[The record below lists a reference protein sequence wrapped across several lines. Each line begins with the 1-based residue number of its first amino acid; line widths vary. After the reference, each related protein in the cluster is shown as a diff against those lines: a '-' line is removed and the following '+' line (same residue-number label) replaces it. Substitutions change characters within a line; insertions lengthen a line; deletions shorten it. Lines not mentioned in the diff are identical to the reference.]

1 VNTCL
6 PLAGLPGG
14 FTIRPLPD
22 SLYEPACV
30 DPDLLG
36 VVWRMGRKTPAT
48 QFGRQS
54 PPSISF
60 VIIFYYS
67 TLFIDIDRM
76 KLAADTPM
84 QVSHTI
90 L

>member
-1 VNTCL
+1 MQGGVG
-6 PLAGLPGG
+6 AGGEKP
-14 FTIRPLPD
+14 
-22 SLYEPACV
+22 
-30 DPDLLG
+30 
-36 VVWRMGRKTPAT
+36 PAT
-48 QFGRQS
+48 QLGRQS